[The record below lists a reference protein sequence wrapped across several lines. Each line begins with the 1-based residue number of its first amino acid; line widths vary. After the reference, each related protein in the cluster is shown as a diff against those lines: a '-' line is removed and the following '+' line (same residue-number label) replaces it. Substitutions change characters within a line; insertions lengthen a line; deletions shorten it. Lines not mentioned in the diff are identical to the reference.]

1 MNRKRS
7 LNIFA
12 YSMSIPAFILFIFFM
27 IIPTIYIF
35 VMSLFSWMGLNDPMK
50 FVGLSNFEILF
61 KDPNFYHAF
70 KNTVFLIVFVTI
82 VTLTIAVLMASI
94 LVRENVKG
102 KSLFRVI
109 FYIPNILSIVVIAAI
124 FGAIYHPTNGML
136 NSVISFFKGEPHTW
150 DWIGQHSTVLYA
162 LAVAL
167 IWQAIGYY
175 MVMYMASM
183 ASIPEHLY
191 ESSALDGASGR
202 QQFFNITLPLVWNT
216 IRTTLTFFVISTIN
230 LSFLLVKAISY
241 TRTDGAS
248 EVFLSFLYKQA
259 DNNTYGYAMAAGVII
274 FIFSFAL
281 SALINKITKREVY
294 QY

>member
-1 MNRKRS
+1 
-7 LNIFA
+7 
-12 YSMSIPAFILFIFFM
+12 
-27 IIPTIYIF
+27 
-35 VMSLFSWMGLNDPMK
+35 MSL
-50 FVGLSNFEILF
+50 
-61 KDPNFYHAF
+61 
-70 KNTVFLIVFVTI
+70 
-82 VTLTIAVLMASI
+82 AVVLASI
-94 LVRENVKG
+94 LSREKIRG

-124 FGAIYHPTNGML
+124 FGAIYHPDNGIL
-136 NSVISFFKGEPHTW
+136 NSLISIFKGETFRW
-150 DWIGQHSTVLYA
+150 DWIGQNTTVLYA
-162 LAVAL
+162 ITGAL

-191 ESSALDGASGR
+191 ESSALDGATGV

-216 IRTTLTFFVISTIN
+216 ICTTLTFFVISTIN

-248 EVFLSFLYKQA
+248 EVFVSFLYKQA
-259 DNNTYGYAMAAGVII
+259 DNNTYGYAMAAGVVI
-274 FIFSFAL
+274 FIVSFAL